1 MSDAGPRSKKLK
13 DLDFCETIS
22 KDVSVIF
29 YHAHLLGST
38 ATASPYSRLVC
49 VCVDSSIGRL
59 LVENAQPLEDSLSAG
74 EPNFPLRLLPPLR
87 SLEPPSGEG
96 FQPFLLP
103 NDSKSSTLQSPSRVG
118 SSASP
123 DSTSRSPVTKVT
135 GVPVLRKWLM
145 HSSNWNLCQAVLS
158 LCLG

>member
-1 MSDAGPRSKKLK
+1 MHSSNMMLSFSYEISWDVWGIYIKATFWGQLLPHPRI
-13 DLDFCETIS
+13 TIS
-22 KDVSVIF
+22 CVFVFPPKIS
-29 YHAHLLGST
+29 A
-38 ATASPYSRLVC
+38 LV
-49 VCVDSSIGRL
+49 GY
-59 LVENAQPLEDSLSAG
+59 AQPLEDSLSAG
-74 EPNFPLRLLPPLR
+74 EPNFPLLLRPPR
-87 SLEPPSGEG
+87 CSLEPPSGEG

-103 NDSKSSTLQSPSRVG
+103 KDSKSSTLQSPSRAG

-135 GVPVLRKWLM
+135 VVPMLRKWLT

>member
-1 MSDAGPRSKKLK
+1 MQSSNMIYLVWGIYIVPTFWGQLLPHPRI
-13 DLDFCETIS
+13 TIS
-22 KDVSVIF
+22 CVCLCSF
-29 YHAHLLGST
+29 LHRAAHLVG
-38 ATASPYSRLVC
+38 
-49 VCVDSSIGRL
+49 
-59 LVENAQPLEDSLSAG
+59 NAQPLEDSLSAG
-74 EPNFPLRLLPPLR
+74 EPSFPLLLRPPRR

-103 NDSKSSTLQSPSRVG
+103 KDSKSSTLQSPSRAG

-135 GVPVLRKWLM
+135 VVPMLRKWLT